1 MKLTGTIY
9 FAMRGFWSVRMSR
22 RVSRP
27 TWQTALKANHPGQ
40 QEEPI

>member
-9 FAMRGFWSVRMSR
+9 FGMCRVWSVSMAW

-27 TWQTALKANHPGQ
+27 TWQTVLKINHPGQ
-40 QEEPI
+40 QEEQT